1 MEKFKKY
8 IKELVPYIAIILIVV
23 LLRTF
28 IITPVRVSGD
38 SMVPTL
44 TDGEIMLLYK
54 LSDIKR
60 NDIIVVKTSGADGYI
75 IKRVIAMPN
84 ETIEYENGK
93 LYINGKTQKDDFG
106 SGNTEDFEKVTLAED
121 EYFVMGDNR
130 EWSKDSRMVGPIN
143 EKDII
148 GTTSI
153 TIFPFNKIGINK
165 HK

>member
-8 IKELVPYIAIILIVV
+8 IKEFVPYIVIILIVV

-60 NDIIVVKTSGADGYI
+60 NDIVVVKTSGADGYI

-84 ETIEYENGK
+84 ETVEYENGN
-93 LYINGKTQKDDFG
+93 LYINGKKQKDIFG
-106 SGNTEDFEKVTLAED
+106 SGETEDFEKVTLAED

-130 EWSKDSRMVGPIN
+130 EWSKDSRIVGPIN